1 MPAKKDSLNNIKHAG
16 FRSFVKRAIE
26 LGVDVHMYS
35 DQKNLVRFKYK
46 NKTVYANNY
55 YLPLMAQLGKFTA
68 CKEATKTIL
77 HENNISVPRGI
88 TAKTTTQAL
97 RQIEKN
103 SLSYPLIVKPIDG
116 SLGKGV
122 TWNIRTQND
131 LRKAIALVKKLKN
144 SLNFLKRDSLIVE
157 EMACGEEYR
166 VLVLGDKVISCVKRL
181 PATVTG
187 DGFSTIKQLI
197 DQQNKNRIH
206 GFKIKIDDIVKQT
219 LSRNDLTLKSVLQKN
234 ESVALRNDVMSG
246 NGGRAIDYT
255 DRISSDMK
263 KICVKAVQCIGLTF
277 GGIDLISPS
286 ITSTKHYK
294 ILEINTKPVYI
305 INEKPLVEGKG
316 VDVSFLILKSIFPTL
331 KKK

>member
-1 MPAKKDSLNNIKHAG
+1 MKKNSLNNIKHAG

-35 DQKNLVRFKYK
+35 DQKSLTRFRYK
-46 NKTVYANNY
+46 NKTIYANNY

-77 HENNISVPRGI
+77 HENSISVPRGI
-88 TAKTTTQAL
+88 TAKTVKQAIKH
-97 RQIEKN
+97 IEEEN
-103 SLSYPLIVKPIDG
+103 LSYPLIVKPIDG

-122 TWNIRTQND
+122 TWNVNTKKD
-131 LRKAIALVKKLKN
+131 LRNAIALIKKMKN
-144 SLNFLKRDSLIVE
+144 SLHFLKRDSFIVE
-157 EMACGEEYR
+157 EMAQGEEYR
-166 VLVLGDKVISCVKRL
+166 ILVLENKVISCVKRL
-181 PATVTG
+181 PATIIG
-187 DGFSTIKQLI
+187 DGLSTIKQLI
-197 DQQNKNRIH
+197 DRQNKHRAQ
-206 GFKIKIDDIVKQT
+206 GFKIKIDDVVKKT
-219 LSRNDLTLKSVLQKN
+219 LSNNGLTLKSILQKD
-234 ESVALRNDVMSG
+234 ETLALRNDVMSG

-255 DRISSDMK
+255 DHISSDMK
-263 KICVKAVQCIGLTF
+263 KICVKAVQSIGLTF

-316 VDVSFLILKSIFPTL
+316 VDVSYLILKTIFPTL
-331 KKK
+331 KNDR